1 MGAESTLAVREAL
14 LQLPAAE
21 REPIVLAF
29 FSGLTYG
36 AVAVRL
42 GLPEGT
48 VKSRIRAGL
57 SRLRQSGSLL
67 SLGDSGDVD
76 RSGRAVK

>member
-1 MGAESTLAVREAL
+1 VREAL
-14 LQLPAAE
+14 LRLSAAE

-48 VKSRIRAGL
+48 VKSRIRSGL
-57 SRLRQSGSLL
+57 NRLRQNGSLL

-76 RSGRAVK
+76 RLGPAVQ